1 MLLFL
6 YCCIMVMHYDRKGQ
20 ICVTKFDWFTFRGQ
34 WPIFAFLFSRA
45 TDDHYYGVRQVDRFE
60 NLVKQVGE
68 SNNVIDYIKLDVE
81 LSEIDFLQD
90 MIFNSPHVLHRVKQ
104 IAMEVHDGKFSG
116 TVLYP
121 CDRFDFILVWF
132 FLSLLLSSFQFSP

>member
-1 MLLFL
+1 MFLFL
-6 YCCIMVMHYDRKGQ
+6 LD
-20 ICVTKFDWFTFRGQ
+20 T
-34 WPIFAFLFSRA
+34 
-45 TDDHYYGVRQVDRFE
+45 DHYLGVRQVDRFE

-68 SNNVIDYIKLDVE
+68 SNHVIDYIKLDVE

-116 TVLYP
+116 TVP
-121 CDRFDFILVWF
+121 MDTGMRDTVQVEDVQ
-132 FLSLLLSSFQFSP
+132 FLPASSSLARLIGDTGSRSQYWGWQW